1 MQEIVLFVLQ
11 RGTVVE
17 KLTEVTL
24 KDWNHLKELLSV
36 CEGKKTETA
45 YW

>member
-1 MQEIVLFVLQ
+1 MIISLLYSLLQ

-24 KDWNHLKELLSV
+24 TDENQLMELLSF
-36 CEGKKTETA
+36 CEGK
-45 YW
+45 